1 MVGRA
6 DAYPRPQRAAV
17 ARLQL
22 LVCAAM
28 LATSRGPSTGA
39 TASVARPTA
48 QQLALL
54 QHPVSAMA
62 HFGISTFAGEDNP
75 CNAKGCP
82 PVTLFRPLLR
92 PPATRCDVHQWVT
105 AARALGSRQ
114 ICLTAHHGAGFTLW
128 DSALTNYSA
137 AHSPYGA
144 DLLVQFASECRRQNV
159 SICYYWDSGDAF
171 DATAGA
177 APETLFAKQRGWLHE
192 VLSNP
197 VYGPVDRLWIDG
209 WSDSADSFW
218 GSRGVGTRLVR
229 GLSPRSLLVPGPD
242 GCHAGG
248 SGSFGVYPQLYQCA
262 GHSSS
267 TNRTFAVRET
277 DITIQTILDWNV
289 SSASSSAAPPRVLGQ
304 EWFWRKG
311 LNASLSASELWYYYL
326 GTVGR
331 GSNLIVN
338 MPPSTACEIPAE
350 FLSAARGFGQAVE
363 SSFGPGSAL
372 AATNR
377 PTVARCQ
384 ELTVTVH
391 LPPTQEEFD
400 AVLIKEDLS
409 DGQRILNYSLEV
421 LLDQAWVSVPPP
433 DRPSFPGAHGCKGG
447 SIGMQLI
454 DLLPPEYSRPSE
466 VSAVRVQCTAAIEDG
481 RAARLASVSV
491 HQTKPPA
498 AHAH

>member
-1 MVGRA
+1 MECSAGSWAAPRPASPRHAVSLPALCSGGPGGAVPRGGCHEGGANSMVGRA

-22 LVCAAM
+22 LLCAAM

-92 PPATRCDVHQWVT
+92 PPATCCDVHQWVT

-229 GLSPRSLLVPGPD
+229 ALSPRSLLVPGPD
-242 GCHAGG
+242 GCHA
-248 SGSFGVYPQLYQCA
+248 VP
-262 GHSSS
+262 
-267 TNRTFAVRET
+267 RPRPAV
-277 DITIQTILDWNV
+277 
-289 SSASSSAAPPRVLGQ
+289 AVLG
-304 EWFWRKG
+304 
-311 LNASLSASELWYYYL
+311 
-326 GTVGR
+326 
-331 GSNLIVN
+331 
-338 MPPSTACEIPAE
+338 
-350 FLSAARGFGQAVE
+350 
-363 SSFGPGSAL
+363 
-372 AATNR
+372 
-377 PTVARCQ
+377 
-384 ELTVTVH
+384 VH
-391 LPPTQEEFD
+391 
-400 AVLIKEDLS
+400 
-409 DGQRILNYSLEV
+409 
-421 LLDQAWVSVPPP
+421 
-433 DRPSFPGAHGCKGG
+433 
-447 SIGMQLI
+447 
-454 DLLPPEYSRPSE
+454 
-466 VSAVRVQCTAAIEDG
+466 DG
-481 RAARLASVSV
+481 RSGERFA
-491 HQTKPPA
+491 TKHLRSLV
-498 AHAH
+498 AHARRQRARRHLGPEGGRAQ